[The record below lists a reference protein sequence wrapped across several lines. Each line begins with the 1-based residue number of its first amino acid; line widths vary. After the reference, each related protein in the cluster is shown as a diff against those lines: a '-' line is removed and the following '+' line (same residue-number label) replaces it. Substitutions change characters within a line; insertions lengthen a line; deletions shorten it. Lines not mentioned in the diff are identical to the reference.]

1 MIEQA
6 GRVGR
11 EIHYSRECTPGNV
24 VQWNYRPTGFV
35 AMERRSISMSDQD
48 LRELLEKVHRELEQ
62 TEATDEAG
70 RERLRYLEADIRSL
84 LERTGDTTET
94 DEPMLERLQESIDHF
109 ETSHPQL
116 TMMLSQM
123 MTILS
128 NAGI

>member
-1 MIEQA
+1 
-6 GRVGR
+6 
-11 EIHYSRECTPGNV
+11 
-24 VQWNYRPTGFV
+24 
-35 AMERRSISMSDQD
+35 MSNQD

-84 LERTGDTTET
+84 LERTDGTSET
-94 DEPMLERLQESIDHF
+94 DDPMLERFQESIDHF